1 MACGPLQPLPLVA
14 CPPPTGPPNTHLQ
27 ACASIRFML
36 PVLRANPDMKL
47 LLTTGKFMWWLDVL
61 FPEEN
66 LVSRTFLGACPTSL
80 PHPAREP

>member
-1 MACGPLQPLPLVA
+1 
-14 CPPPTGPPNTHLQ
+14 
-27 ACASIRFML
+27 ML